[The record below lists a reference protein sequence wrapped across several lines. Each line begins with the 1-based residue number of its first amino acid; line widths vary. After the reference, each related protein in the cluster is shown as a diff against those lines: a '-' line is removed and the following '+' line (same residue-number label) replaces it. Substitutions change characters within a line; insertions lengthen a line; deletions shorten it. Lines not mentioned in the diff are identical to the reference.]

1 MSIKNA
7 EELQGMQRVG
17 GLVART
23 LRVLREHVRPG
34 ISTGKLDEIAA
45 AELRRAGATSG
56 PAELVGFPGT
66 ICVSVN
72 EEVVHGVPGARR
84 LREGDLV
91 TLDVTPLLDGFCADA
106 AVTVCV
112 GRPCPAARRLL
123 RAADACLRDV
133 LAATVTGAPLSAIG
147 AACER
152 AARAHGATLYP
163 ELCGHSLGRTMHE
176 PPSVPNVELA
186 HLRHRLGDGLVLAV
200 EPMLGFGGGALEVR
214 ADGWTIATTD
224 GSLAAHVEHTVVV
237 GARRPLVLTG

>member
-1 MSIKNA
+1 MSIETA
-7 EELQGMQRVG
+7 EELRGMQRVG

-23 LRVLREHVRPG
+23 LRALREAVRPG
-34 ISTGKLDEIAA
+34 ISTGELDDVAA
-45 AELRRAGATSG
+45 GELRRAGASSA

-106 AVTVCV
+106 AVTLPV
-112 GRPCPAARRLL
+112 GRPRPQARRLL
-123 RAADACLRDV
+123 RAADACLRDA
-133 LAATVTGAPLSAIG
+133 LAAAVPGAPLSAIG

-152 AARAHGATLYP
+152 AARAHGATVYP
-163 ELCGHSLGRTMHE
+163 ELRGHGVGRTMHE

-186 HLRHRLGDGLVLAV
+186 HLRRRLGEGLVLAI
-200 EPMLGFGGGALEVR
+200 EPMLGLGGRALEVR
-214 ADGWTIATTD
+214 DDGWTIATAD

-237 GARRPLVLTG
+237 GAPGPLVLTG